1 MKLNKEFFQSKKGR
15 ITTSVVILL
24 LAAGLGYWYF
34 NTKNDKKTPVS
45 ISKVQPTTPAKT
57 TQPVTNPVTQPTT
70 PATPTLNIDSIKNAA
85 VEEIKAEMQR
95 LQDSLDAKNNVAN
108 QPVKTPNPVVA
119 DTTKAAQVT
128 LVIKT
133 GDHNVRPPKGVIFQD
148 SVGYSIRNSDYAL
161 LSDADKA
168 QLNGKP
174 FKKKM

>member
-1 MKLNKEFFQSKKGR
+1 MKVKEFFQSKKGR
-15 ITTSVVILL
+15 VMTGVIILL
-24 LAAGLGYWYF
+24 LAAGLGYWYYGKN
-34 NTKNDKKTPVS
+34 NTKAPAS
-45 ISKVQPTTPAKT
+45 ISKVKTTTPTKP
-57 TQPVTNPVTQPTT
+57 TQPVTNPPVTQPTA
-70 PATPTLNIDSIKNAA
+70 PATPALNIDSIKNAA
-85 VEEIKAEMQR
+85 VEEIKAEMKR
-95 LQDSLDAKNNVAN
+95 LQDSLDAKNAAAN
-108 QPVKTPNPVVA
+108 QPVVTTPVT
-119 DTTKAAQVT
+119 DTTKKATQVT